1 MKKSWLYLFKNAP
14 NTMDAYDFFKI
25 SKIQSDYLQS
35 QEPDSRAFKSTFSSS
50 QVSK

>member
-25 SKIQSDYLQS
+25 SKIQSKITYKAKNPTAEHLS
-35 QEPDSRAFKSTFSSS
+35 QHS
-50 QVSK
+50 QAAK